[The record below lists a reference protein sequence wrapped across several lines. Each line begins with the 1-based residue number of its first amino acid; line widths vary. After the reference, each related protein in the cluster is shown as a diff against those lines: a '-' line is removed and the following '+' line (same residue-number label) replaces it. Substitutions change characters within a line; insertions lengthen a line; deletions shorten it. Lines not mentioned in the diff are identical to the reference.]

1 MAAQLTTVPNHVA
14 TATMSRFDAMRT
26 GTTTLESL
34 SVSFASSPPI
44 RPSISIMRSC
54 SAEIC
59 RNISMDEDTGLL
71 H

>member
-1 MAAQLTTVPNHVA
+1 MRAG
-14 TATMSRFDAMRT
+14 TA
-26 GTTTLESL
+26 TLESL
-34 SVSFASSPPI
+34 SGSVVSSPPM